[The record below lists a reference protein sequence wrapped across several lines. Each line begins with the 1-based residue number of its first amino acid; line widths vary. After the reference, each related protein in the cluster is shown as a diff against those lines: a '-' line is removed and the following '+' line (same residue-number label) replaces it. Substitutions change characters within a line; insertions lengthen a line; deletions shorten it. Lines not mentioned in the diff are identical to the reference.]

1 MYVIEALITLCTLHY
16 LYIGI
21 IDNPRDSIFTYS
33 QSGSWN
39 TFYKT
44 EYTPLFEAK
53 FNDSKLE
60 EEALKVSF
68 ITLLLASAAISMGE
82 DYVGSVVS
90 VIHSV
95 CRFLP
100 NCHFEVLWFYYL

>member
-1 MYVIEALITLCTLHY
+1 MYVIKALILLFTLYY

-21 IDNPRDSIFTYS
+21 IDNPSDSIFTYS

-39 TFYKT
+39 TFYKP

-53 FNDSKLE
+53 FNDPELE

-68 ITLLLASAAISMGE
+68 YDIIVIYCL
-82 DYVGSVVS
+82 YVVV
-90 VIHSV
+90 
-95 CRFLP
+95 
-100 NCHFEVLWFYYL
+100 W